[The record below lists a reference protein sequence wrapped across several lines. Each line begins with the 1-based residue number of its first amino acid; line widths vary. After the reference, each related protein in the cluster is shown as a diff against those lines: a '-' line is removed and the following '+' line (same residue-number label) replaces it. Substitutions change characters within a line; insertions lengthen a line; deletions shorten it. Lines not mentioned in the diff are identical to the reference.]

1 MQKFK
6 RTAAFLTAVAMT
18 FSLFPTA
25 VLASN
30 EQDLEAG
37 SLTEDY
43 IYSEGL
49 YPQYLTEAEELV
61 GTDVLVGGYEASGY
75 SEDYYIT
82 QTTPSVPTTN
92 TFTVDGITYQMLL
105 SDNYIPTNRVQVLR
119 CNKGKTGEV
128 VVPDTVENNGA
139 TYEVISV
146 GFASFL
152 KCDSI
157 TSVTLPSSVKSIGD
171 FAFQDCTN
179 LKSINLSNGL
189 ESMGEQIFYNCGSLE
204 SVEIP
209 DSVTSMGFAMFAECS
224 GLKNVKLPK
233 NDKLMEIPANT
244 FQGCSSL
251 TSIGSVD
258 SGASVEIPEN
268 ITSIGD
274 SAFIYSGLDG
284 KITIPDG
291 ITTIGKAAFAYCAVI
306 EDSNEDV
313 IVKSGITEIVIPD
326 SVTTIGNMAFIDC
339 AALKNAEIPDSVQT
353 IGSGVFTNC
362 TVLTDVILPSGLG
375 TLGDYTFQNCHS
387 LKSIDLPD
395 NLTYIGE
402 GAFLNSGLTSIIL
415 PDSLI
420 TISSKAFFNCK
431 NLANISLSN
440 KLQYI
445 GDYAFTFAGLT
456 DIDFPNSVIAIGYG
470 AFESCESLES
480 VAMPTGTNDNLEQI
494 GGERLFGDRVFSGC
508 TDLKQVDLSDTYIT
522 AISSDAFSGCIS
534 LEEIVIPDTVTIIC
548 SSAFNNCYSL
558 TEIELPNNL
567 KAIGLCAFYGCKGLT
582 QITIPAN
589 VMYIG
594 YGAFYDCT
602 NLKDVTVQNEN
613 PPILEEDENNNCDI
627 FTNCSSELEIHIP
640 VGTKATYNETQWA
653 NYNLKGSCYI
663 SGTVTDEL
671 GNPIPNVAVTI
682 CDETENEMV
691 TEYTDSNGQYT
702 TYNMAL
708 EDGNYIFKFS
718 KEGYTEKTEA
728 ITADGVNIEDA
739 NFVLSEYKIY
749 TVTEGAGSAYEKGSA
764 EGLKFVCDA
773 DYTKFKEITVDGTV
787 VDNSNYTTESGSTI
801 ITFKS
806 SYLETLSVG
815 THTLRI
821 NYEDGYAETNFTIN
835 EASTNYPSTDGN
847 ETGGDTTNE
856 DSSTNNDAT
865 NNNSTT
871 NSNAN
876 GGSNLSTTNETP
888 KTGDNPFLTVSFA
901 LVGISFISLV
911 AFKRNR
917 RVKSK

>member
-1 MQKFK
+1 MKKLK
-6 RTAAFLTAVAMT
+6 RTAAFITAVAIT

-25 VLASN
+25 ALASN

-49 YPQYLTEAEELV
+49 SPQYLTEAEELV

-92 TFTVDGITYQMLL
+92 TFTVDDITYQMLL

-128 VVPDTVENNGA
+128 VVPDTVENNGV

-152 KCDSI
+152 GCDDI
-157 TSVTLPSSVKSIGD
+157 TEVTIPSSVTTINSY
-171 FAFQDCTN
+171 AFCGCSS
-179 LKSINLSNGL
+179 LKKAWVPN
-189 ESMGEQIFYNCGSLE
+189 
-204 SVEIP
+204 
-209 DSVTSMGFAMFAECS
+209 SVTSMGEAVFAECS
-224 GLKNVKLPK
+224 ALNDVRLSASLTELPDYTFQDCDSIKSVGVYSGNTYTTSDVQLPNTMTTIGKGAFWCCNKQPENQYGQPEADEYVDTENYGLKNVVLPSNIK
-233 NDKLMEIPANT
+233 TIEDQAFFNCKYLTQIYLPD
-244 FQGCSSL
+244 GL
-251 TSIGSVD
+251 TSIG
-258 SGASVEIPEN
+258 
-268 ITSIGD
+268 T
-274 SAFIYSGLDG
+274 Y
-284 KITIPDG
+284 
-291 ITTIGKAAFAYCAVI
+291 AFA
-306 EDSNEDV
+306 
-313 IVKSGITEIVIPD
+313 
-326 SVTTIGNMAFIDC
+326 M
-339 AALKNAEIPDSVQT
+339 
-353 IGSGVFTNC
+353 
-362 TVLTDVILPSGLG
+362 
-375 TLGDYTFQNCHS
+375 
-387 LKSIDLPD
+387 
-395 NLTYIGE
+395 
-402 GAFLNSGLTSIIL
+402 SGLTSIDF
-415 PDSLI
+415 PDSV
-420 TISSKAFFNCK
+420 IS
-431 NLANISLSN
+431 
-440 KLQYI
+440 
-445 GDYAFTFAGLT
+445 
-456 DIDFPNSVIAIGYG
+456 IGYG
-470 AFESCESLES
+470 AFESCGSLES

-508 TDLKQVDLSDTYIT
+508 TALKKVDLSDTYIT
-522 AISSDAFSGCIS
+522 IISSDAFSGCIS
-534 LEEIVIPDTVTIIC
+534 LEEIVIPNTVTVIC
-548 SSAFNNCYSL
+548 GSAFHNCYSL
-558 TEIELPNNL
+558 TEINLPNNL
-567 KAIGLCAFYGCKGLT
+567 ESIGIYAFHKCKGLT
-582 QITIPAN
+582 QITIPAK
-589 VMYIG
+589 VSYIG
-594 YGAFYDCT
+594 CGAFEDCT

-613 PPILEEDENNNCDI
+613 PPILEEGENNNCDT

-671 GNPIPNVAVTI
+671 GNTIPNVAVTI
-682 CDETENEMV
+682 YDETENEMV

-718 KEGYTEKTEA
+718 KESYTEKTEA

-815 THTLRI
+815 THALRI

-835 EASTNYPSTDGN
+835 EASTNDPSTDGN

-856 DSSTNNDAT
+856 DSFTNNDAT
-865 NNNSTT
+865 NNNSTNSNPTT

-876 GGSNLSTTNETP
+876 VGSNLSTTNETP